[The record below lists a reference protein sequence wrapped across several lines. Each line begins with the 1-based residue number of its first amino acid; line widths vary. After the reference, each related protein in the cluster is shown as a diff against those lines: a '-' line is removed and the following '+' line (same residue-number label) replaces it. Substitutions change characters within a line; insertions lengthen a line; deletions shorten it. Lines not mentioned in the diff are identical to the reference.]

1 MVFAAIPFVAVV
13 IAIAAMVGKGGELV
27 WALGL
32 ALCPFALLVSGG
44 FAIAGKRTIAL
55 ESRRF
60 RDWSP
65 RSYLKLLCRSGNA
78 CSIAARAHLRSARCQ
93 RLPVSTGGKRDGES

>member
-1 MVFAAIPFVAVV
+1 MRDFFKAMVFAAIPFVAVV

-55 ESRRF
+55 GILAAFAIGVLGLILS
-60 RDWSP
+60 
-65 RSYLKLLCRSGNA
+65 
-78 CSIAARAHLRSARCQ
+78 CSVVLATPAA
-93 RLPVSTGGKRDGES
+93 